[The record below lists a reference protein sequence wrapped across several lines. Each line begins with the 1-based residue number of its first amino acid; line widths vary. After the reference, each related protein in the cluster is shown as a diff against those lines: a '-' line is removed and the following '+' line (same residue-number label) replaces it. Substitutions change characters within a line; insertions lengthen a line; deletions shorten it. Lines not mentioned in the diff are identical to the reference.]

1 MTSHIERSHKIVLC
15 GPVDRVFP
23 LFTPI
28 GETLWVD
35 GWEPEFLHPH
45 SGETQQ
51 GMVFRTVHGDETTL
65 WACADWDLVGHR
77 VRYVRVTPDSRF
89 GFVEVACR
97 KAIDEGTEATI
108 AYTFTALNAVGKSYL
123 SALTEDAFARMI
135 EAWKVRIDAWLLADA
150 SAGSRHDW
158 N

>member
-1 MTSHIERSHKIVLC
+1 MTSHLERNHSIVLSA
-15 GPVDRVFP
+15 PIDRVFP

-35 GWEPEFLHPH
+35 GWEPEFLHPQ

-65 WACADWDLVGHR
+65 WACADWDPDGHR

-97 KAIDEGTEATI
+97 KAIDGGTEATI
-108 AYTFTALNAVGKSYL
+108 AYTFTALNAAGRSYL
-123 SALTEDAFARMI
+123 SGLTQDAFAHMI
-135 EAWKVRIDAWLLADA
+135 EAWKVRIDAWLLTGA
-150 SAGSRHDW
+150 SAGSRQG
-158 N
+158 